1 MNRLLPSNTNSK
13 HSQSKLS
20 GIVKSLI
27 AKRNA
32 QDSDDA
38 TSQQVLLEPLTQS
51 TRAVFQVCCFRI
63 LTLFQVGYFSCGLNL
78 QNVKVE
84 ITLSKRFAIVALSMQ
99 SNSMC
104 RGTIANRQKRAILDT
119 KWA

>member
-1 MNRLLPSNTNSK
+1 MWSRKITVIFIAEAGFELQDYSPSIELLKEAGILDEIEEKPLVNRLLPSNDSK

-51 TRAVFQVCCFRI
+51 TRAVFQVSFFEF
-63 LTLFQVGYFSCGLNL
+63 LFQDFIKSC
-78 QNVKVE
+78 
-84 ITLSKRFAIVALSMQ
+84 
-99 SNSMC
+99 
-104 RGTIANRQKRAILDT
+104 
-119 KWA
+119 

>member
-1 MNRLLPSNTNSK
+1 MLIVFTEAGFELQEYSPSIELLKDAGILDEIEEKPLVNRLLPSNTNSK

-63 LTLFQVGYFSCGLNL
+63 LTLFQVGYFPSN
-78 QNVKVE
+78 
-84 ITLSKRFAIVALSMQ
+84 IT
-99 SNSMC
+99 
-104 RGTIANRQKRAILDT
+104 
-119 KWA
+119 